1 LAGTAALR
9 QIGRV
14 NAHRIL
20 VASCVALATA
30 GFMTAG
36 ARVAHARRPEVAVQP
51 VVGGSGEVAQK
62 VRREIARSV
71 RSRGLRVTTDIPRA
85 EGTGQYYTWARE
97 AGLRAFVSTEL
108 MGRGRR
114 QRATLLVWSGHDGAI
129 VGRWS
134 VVAAKDNLPRVVGR
148 GFWPH
153 LGRSFRRAK
162 LPPEWRQMTPGP
174 TQRIDAGLA
183 SDDSIT
189 GLHVGRRRPR

>member
-1 LAGTAALR
+1 
-9 QIGRV
+9 
-14 NAHRIL
+14 
-20 VASCVALATA
+20 
-30 GFMTAG
+30 
-36 ARVAHARRPEVAVQP
+36 
-51 VVGGSGEVAQK
+51 
-62 VRREIARSV
+62 
-71 RSRGLRVTTDIPRA
+71 
-85 EGTGQYYTWARE
+85 
-97 AGLRAFVSTEL
+97 

-114 QRATLLVWSGHDGAI
+114 QRATVLVWSGHDGAI

-134 VVAAKDNLPRVVGR
+134 VVAASAQLPRVVAR

-174 TQRIDAGLA
+174 TQRIDAGIA